1 MQGDTHNILI
11 ADDDPAIQ
19 RLLKDFLE
27 GLGYKVTSAMD
38 GDTAIMEL
46 QKNHYDLLISDVI
59 MPGTDGIALIKIIR
73 GMGRYHNLPII
84 MLSGK
89 SNTPTKV
96 AAFESLADDYVTK
109 PFDFDEIGSRV
120 KTQLRLKQLQ
130 ENLEE
135 KNRLLLYRNL
145 ELEAHLEVAKH
156 IQQQLLPLD
165 VKEIY
170 GIRISS
176 IYKPVDKVGGDI
188 FDLLP
193 FVNGKIG
200 IFIGD
205 VSGHGVP
212 SAFLNIVLRMLIHSI
227 AREEAVSPS
236 RMLEK
241 INNAIMP
248 YLSEEDFITASYGI
262 IDVNHRVLYSASAGH
277 PKAIIFRGKENRTIF
292 MNGSGPCLGIL
303 EGVAYETHPVRLLA
317 GDRLIYYTDGLIEA
331 KSPGGKML
339 GTEGLCR
346 MIEGSVEANGPGDI
360 AAGIASRIEK
370 FAGVD
375 SYEDDLTV
383 LCLEIEDAFYYS
395 WYTKYINIQAAIDI
409 LLKPLTSEKRID
421 LKDIKKVRVALHEAL
436 SNAIEHGNL
445 QIPASLK
452 EGGCV
457 EDLFERLK
465 GERMAN
471 AVYASRKITAG
482 YIKHD
487 NDITYCIKDEGPGF
501 DYKNVYD
508 PTSPDNILKCYGRG
522 IVLMRICMD
531 EVSFNEK
538 GNEIRLVKNFPVQV
552 LT

>member
-73 GMGRYHNLPII
+73 GMERYHNLPII

-135 KNRLLLYRNL
+135 KNRLPLYRNL
-145 ELEAHLEVAKH
+145 ELHPHHAVEKH
-156 IQQQLLPLD
+156 IQQQHHPLD

-193 FVNGKIG
+193 FGNGKIG

-248 YLSEEDFITASYGI
+248 YLSEENFITASYGI
-262 IDVNHRVLYSASAGH
+262 IDVNHKLLHFASAGH
-277 PKAIIFRGKENRTIF
+277 PKAIIFRGKENKTIF
-292 MNGSGPCLGIL
+292 MNGGGPCLGIL
-303 EGVAYETHPVRLLA
+303 EGVTFETHPVRLHA

-346 MIEGSVEANGPGDI
+346 MIEGSMEANGPGNI

-409 LLKPLTSEKRID
+409 LLRPLTSEKRID

>member
-1 MQGDTHNILI
+1 MNGNNTSILI
-11 ADDDPAIQ
+11 ADDDPTIQ
-19 RLLKDFLE
+19 RLLKEFLE

-73 GMGRYHNLPII
+73 GMERYHNLPII
-84 MLSGK
+84 ILSGK

-109 PFDFDEIGSRV
+109 PFDFDEIGLRV

-135 KNRLLLYRNL
+135 KNRMLLYRNL

-165 VKEIY
+165 VKELY

-176 IYKPVDKVGGDI
+176 YYKPVDKVGGDI
-188 FDLLP
+188 FDVIP
-193 FVNGKIG
+193 FGNGKIG

-212 SAFLNIVLRMLIHSI
+212 SAFLNIVLIMLIHSI
-227 AREEAVSPS
+227 AREEQTSPS

-241 INNAIMP
+241 INSAILP

-262 IDVNHRVLYSASAGH
+262 IDVNHKLLYFASAGH
-277 PKAIIFRGKENRTIF
+277 PKAIIFRGEENKIILVDG
-292 MNGSGPCLGIL
+292 NGPCLGIM
-303 EGVAYETHPVRLLA
+303 EGVTYDTHAVRLFP

-331 KSPGGKML
+331 KSLGGKML

-346 MIEGSVEANGPGDI
+346 IIEGSMEANGPCDI
-360 AAGIASRIEK
+360 AAGIASRIEE
-370 FAGVD
+370 FAAGAL
-375 SYEDDLTV
+375 YEDDMTI
-383 LCLEIEDAFYYS
+383 LCFEIEDAFYYN
-395 WYTKYINIQAAIDI
+395 WYTKYINIQSAVET
-409 LLKPLTSEKRID
+409 LLKPLTSENRID
-421 LKDIKKVRVALHEAL
+421 VKDIKKVRVALYEAL
-436 SNAIEHGNL
+436 TNAIEHGNL

-482 YIKHD
+482 YIKHE

-501 DYKNVYD
+501 DYNNID
-508 PTSPDNILKCYGRG
+508 NPASPDNILRCYGRG
-522 IVLMRICMD
+522 IALMRICMD